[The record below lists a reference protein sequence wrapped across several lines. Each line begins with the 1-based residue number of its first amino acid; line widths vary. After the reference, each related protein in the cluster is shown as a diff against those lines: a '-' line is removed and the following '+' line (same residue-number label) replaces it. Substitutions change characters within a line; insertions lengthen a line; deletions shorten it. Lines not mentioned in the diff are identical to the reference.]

1 MNTAAATTKVR
12 EIMAAATGLPFMVGE
27 AAAREGIAAA
37 PVVAAQIVATNVA
50 FETAEKTAGAK
61 YPAVYVYCA
70 GLTNG
75 LKEKFRTFSGKLHMA
90 VEVRVSHDRLEGL
103 DKQVQVYA
111 DAVAQVL
118 DAHRGDWG
126 RGMYYTG
133 TYEMEFGPVKHGGR
147 NFIQTAKIQFDVD
160 GSW

>member
-12 EIMAAATGLPFMVGE
+12 EIMAAPTGLPFMAAE
-27 AAAREGIAAA
+27 AAERERIAVA
-37 PVVAAQIVATNVA
+37 PVAAAQIVATNVA
-50 FETAEKTAGAK
+50 SEMAEKTAGAR

-70 GLTNG
+70 GMTNA
-75 LKEKFRTFSGKLHMA
+75 LKEKFRTFSGKIHMA

-103 DKQVQVYA
+103 DKQAQVYA

-126 RGMYYTG
+126 QGMFYTG
-133 TYEMEFGPVKHGGR
+133 TYEMEFGPVKRGGR

>member
-1 MNTAAATTKVR
+1 MNAAAATTKGR
-12 EIMAAATGLPFMVGE
+12 EMMAAPTGLPFMAPEGAE
-27 AAAREGIAAA
+27 REGIAVAPLTAA
-37 PVVAAQIVATNVA
+37 HILATNVA
-50 FETAEKTAGAK
+50 SETAEKTAGAR
-61 YPAVYVYCA
+61 YPAVYVYCT

-103 DKQVQVYA
+103 DKQAQVYA
-111 DAVAQVL
+111 DAVTQVL
-118 DAHRGDWG
+118 DANRGDWG
-126 RGMYYTG
+126 LGLFYTG
-133 TYEMEFGPVKHGGR
+133 TYESEFGPVKRGGR